1 MRKIGLIIAR
11 EYLSR
16 VKKKSFI
23 VMTFLGPILI
33 GLMYGVAIWLAV
45 NADEMNSKKTVK
57 VIDESKLFEGNIRN
71 SSSLEFEFVDTDIE
85 SLKSEVL
92 KSEDNY
98 LLVIP
103 NNIKKNRLNDV
114 QLYSKKQASIS
125 LVSYIEK
132 ELESKLKD
140 NKLIEN
146 GISAD
151 VLKSLNMQ
159 VSINTLRLTDEGEE
173 SGSAGASY
181 GIGMFGSILIYL
193 FIFLYGVQVM
203 RGVIEEK
210 NNRIVEVIISSVRPF
225 QLMMGKIVGIAL
237 VGLTQFV
244 LWVVL
249 TSGIS
254 ALVSER
260 IVTMNAS
267 YSSNTEITTNNEVSS
282 SINEAINV
290 DSTMNNTSNQ
300 VDEEEVAKIFN
311 AFNTIN
317 FTLLIG
323 TFLFYFLA
331 GYLLYSALFAAIGSA
346 VDSEAETQQFM
357 FPVTIPLIFSFVL
370 ASSAVVNN
378 PDGPIA
384 FWLSMIPLT
393 SPVVM
398 MVRIPFGVPAWQ
410 LITSMILLILG
421 FIGTV
426 WLAAKIYR
434 TGILMYG
441 KKVTFKEM
449 LKWIKY

>member
-33 GLMYGVAIWLAV
+33 GLMYGVAIWLAI
-45 NADEMNSKKTVK
+45 NADEMNTKKQVM
-57 VIDESKLFEGNIRN
+57 VVDESKLFEGSIRN
-71 SSSLEFEFVDTDIE
+71 SSSLEFEFVDGDIE
-85 SLKSEVL
+85 NLKSEVL
-92 KSEDNY
+92 KNEDSY
-98 LLVIP
+98 LLIIP
-103 NNIKKNRLNDV
+103 NKVSKTKLDEV

-125 LVSYIEK
+125 VVSYIEK

-146 GISAD
+146 GISSD
-151 VLKSLNMQ
+151 ILKSLNME
-159 VSINTLRLTDEGEE
+159 VSISTLRLTEKGEE

-181 GIGMFGSILIYL
+181 GVGMFGSILIYL

-249 TSGIS
+249 TMAINGVISQKMMTDKSSVSATEIS
-254 ALVSER
+254 AQAGS
-260 IVTMNAS
+260 
-267 YSSNTEITTNNEVSS
+267 
-282 SINEAINV
+282 NV
-290 DSTMNNTSNQ
+290 DNEMMTDVLSA
-300 VDEEEVAKIFN
+300 V
-311 AFNTIN
+311 NTIN
-317 FTLLIG
+317 FPLLIG

-449 LKWIKY
+449 LKWLKY